1 MNEFKHNLIKSTY
14 FSDDCIFLLED
25 LTDKVLPLSVKEKE
39 AYINAGG
46 NYSEVI
52 SKEEPLDLEV
62 INIFKRLTLAHAY
75 QIADYVGTICDHLH
89 KKYADQM
96 VFVSLARA
104 GSPVGVLMKRY
115 MLWRYG
121 IEIGHYSISIIRDRG
136 IDENALDYILKQHP
150 GKELCFIDG
159 WTGRGS
165 ITYELKKAIDQYN
178 KKRSLHLNSDLIVL
192 MDPAHLSKIA
202 GTKKDI
208 CLPNACLN
216 STICGL
222 VSRTIFLKDKDD
234 KAFHGAIFLKEYKYQ
249 DYTNWFILQII
260 KKFHEPR
267 SAAIADQIDTDYVNS
282 VYQDLMLDFG
292 TLEKTKVKLSIGESS
307 RALIRR
313 IPKIVLIKHPE
324 NPDLAFVLKMA
335 QEKGIMVKK
344 YDTREYECITILQ

>member
-1 MNEFKHNLIKSTY
+1 MNEYTHNLIKSTY

-52 SKEEPLDLEV
+52 SKEEPLDQEV
-62 INIFKRLTLAHAY
+62 IDIFKRLTLAHAY
-75 QIADYVGTICDHLH
+75 QIADYIGIICNHLY
-89 KKYADQM
+89 KKYKNEM

-121 IEIGHYSISIIRDRG
+121 IEIAHYSISIIRDRG
-136 IDENALDYILKQHP
+136 IDENALDHILEKNP

-178 KKRSLHLNSDLIVL
+178 QKRNLHLNSDLIVL

-222 VSRTIFLKDKDD
+222 VSRTILLKRK
-234 KAFHGAIFLKEYKYQ
+234 KKEH
-249 DYTNWFILQII
+249 FM
-260 KKFHEPR
+260 ER
-267 SAAIADQIDTDYVNS
+267 S
-282 VYQDLMLDFG
+282 F
-292 TLEKTKVKLSIGESS
+292 
-307 RALIRR
+307 
-313 IPKIVLIKHPE
+313 
-324 NPDLAFVLKMA
+324 
-335 QEKGIMVKK
+335 
-344 YDTREYECITILQ
+344 